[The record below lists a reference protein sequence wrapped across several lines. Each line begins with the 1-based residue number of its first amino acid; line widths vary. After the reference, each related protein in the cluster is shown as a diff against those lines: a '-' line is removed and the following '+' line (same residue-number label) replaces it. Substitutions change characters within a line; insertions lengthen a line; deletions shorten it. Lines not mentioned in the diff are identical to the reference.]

1 VDYVILALG
10 FEFSDGPYKNAD
22 SQCQLLDSHF

>member
-1 VDYVILALG
+1 MDLRILALG
-10 FEFSDGPYKNAD
+10 FEFSVGPYKNAD